1 MSSGGSRGGSGG
13 SGPPYQTWRLFET
26 EILTSTWSY
35 ITFNWLIFL
44 MKHALHF
51 ATKLNSRDIQKCNCF
66 WVPSYDLFAFARKAV
81 FSAGNG
87 DRRSQIEKHVAVSV
101 RNNLPLKSSTVLSEP
116 KFGSPPPPNQKFLD
130 PPLGLMMECSFSFSG
145 RWAGLLLGVWGER
158 QLRYW
163 GFWETAYLPLS
174 LSQHFALS
182 E

>member
-81 FSAGNG
+81 FPAGNG

-116 KFGSPPPPNQKFLD
+116 KFGSPPPPIKNSWIR
-130 PPLGLMMECSFSFSG
+130 PWGLWWNVVFRFQVDG
-145 RWAGLLLGVWGER
+145 RVY
-158 QLRYW
+158 YW
-163 GFWETAYLPLS
+163 GCGVSDSYGIEDSGKLPIYPS
-174 LSQHFALS
+174 P
-182 E
+182 